1 MATGDAT
8 RFADRPSAVPQDSRM
23 WILSVDGEG
32 FVDFD
37 VLTGLDTAATK
48 NALVRIIPVK
58 RIGGVNLVGLVREWD
73 LLMIHREHFSGVMHR
88 AVAVVVVADRAV
100 KHMVFEQTVEAFP
113 LRGVSPGGLGL
124 HLHVRGNPRGAGAHN
139 LAVHL
144 DHASVARLDRAE
156 LMMVTHARDFGVLAK
171 QQIDEKLTGFGF
183 HLLSINN

>member
-1 MATGDAT
+1 MTTGDAT
-8 RFADRPSAVPQDSRM
+8 RFADRPSAVPHDSRM
-23 WILSVDGEG
+23 RILPVDGEG

-58 RIGGVNLVGLVREWD
+58 RIGGVNLVGLLREWD
-73 LLMIHREHFSGVMHR
+73 LLMIHREHFGGVMHR

-124 HLHVRGNPRGAGAHN
+124 HLHVRGNPGDMMDTNVRSTFLFPRLQVGHAKAKPGRNDGKSPVRLPAG
-139 LAVHL
+139 
-144 DHASVARLDRAE
+144 
-156 LMMVTHARDFGVLAK
+156 
-171 QQIDEKLTGFGF
+171 
-183 HLLSINN
+183 